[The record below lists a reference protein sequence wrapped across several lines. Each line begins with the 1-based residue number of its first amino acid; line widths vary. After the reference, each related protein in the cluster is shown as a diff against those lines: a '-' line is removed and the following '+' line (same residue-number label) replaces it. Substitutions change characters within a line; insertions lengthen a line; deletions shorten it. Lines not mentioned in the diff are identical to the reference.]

1 MKNEITTTTVNFL
14 GLVKYFQVLFI
25 SVNAPEESHQ
35 TLQKTQQ
42 LDPALSEV
50 IYLNMDWIRTG
61 QISQWTQNW
70 ST

>member
-50 IYLNMDWIRTG
+50 IYLNMD
-61 QISQWTQNW
+61 
-70 ST
+70 